1 MKNERDNFSAQTP
14 KWIFSGNQR
23 SRSSNVVRNFS
34 VRRRSNYGDRNFCV
48 HRASTIDLQKNV
60 HRAST
65 IEHPKF
71 TVHRASNIRSSLC
84 IGHRPPVIAFP
95 RNQRNKKRLKQTSS
109 FVKVKAPT
117 TNATKTKHIFF
128 WKQPAYILFRQKM
141 SLKKSFFR
149 HVIYSFC
156 RRKIINQIFFFGER
170 ESTILFVFH
179 HVIYSFFGER

>member
-1 MKNERDNFSAQTP
+1 MH
-14 KWIFSGNQR
+14 R

-128 WKQPAYILFRQKM
+128 SA
-141 SLKKSFFR
+141 KKKEAFETYLSTKKG
-149 HVIYSFC
+149 YMT
-156 RRKIINQIFFFGER
+156 RRKKR
-170 ESTILFVFH
+170 
-179 HVIYSFFGER
+179 SF

>member
-1 MKNERDNFSAQTP
+1 M
-14 KWIFSGNQR
+14 
-23 SRSSNVVRNFS
+23 VRNFS
-34 VRRRSNYGDRNFCV
+34 VRRRSNYGDRNFFV

-71 TVHRASNIRSSLC
+71 TVHRASSIRSSLC
-84 IGHRPPVIAFP
+84 IGHRPPVIVFP

-128 WKQPAYILFRQKM
+128 WKQPAYILFSSEDESQKKLF
-141 SLKKSFFR
+141 SPCHIFFFHRKIINKAFFR
-149 HVIYSFC
+149 HVIYSFF
-156 RRKIINQIFFFGER
+156 RRKIINKAFFSR
-170 ESTILFVFH
+170 
-179 HVIYSFFGER
+179 HVICSFFGER

>member
-1 MKNERDNFSAQTP
+1 MVERLLKPIRVINHQLPIDLDTYKRRYWSLFNRGPEVRTWFGTSACVEGP
-14 KWIFSGNQR
+14 
-23 SRSSNVVRNFS
+23 
-34 VRRRSNYGDRNFCV
+34 NYGDGNFCV

-109 FVKVKAPT
+109 FVKVKAH
-117 TNATKTKHIFF
+117 NKCNKNKTYLFSAKKKKLLRLIF
-128 WKQPAYILFRQKM
+128 
-141 SLKKSFFR
+141 
-149 HVIYSFC
+149 
-156 RRKIINQIFFFGER
+156 RRKKII
-170 ESTILFVFH
+170 
-179 HVIYSFFGER
+179 